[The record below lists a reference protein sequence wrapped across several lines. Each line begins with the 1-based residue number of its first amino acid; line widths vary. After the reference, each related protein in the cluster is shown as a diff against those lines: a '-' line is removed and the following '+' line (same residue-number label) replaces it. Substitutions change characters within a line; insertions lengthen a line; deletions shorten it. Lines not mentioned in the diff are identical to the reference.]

1 MKESK
6 WEKYKK
12 HDTLNFVFIDEILI
26 LAIGLI
32 VFIYFQLYRIP
43 FIILVIL
50 WYWLKIR
57 YYERKII
64 ETEREIY
71 NVYWDKCRPVV
82 QSFIDAEAEKAR
94 EPLRYDLKQ
103 LENKRKFLVDK
114 FVILNLILIVLI
126 ELFIRK

>member
-71 NVYWDKCRPVV
+71 NVYWDK
-82 QSFIDAEAEKAR
+82 
-94 EPLRYDLKQ
+94 L
-103 LENKRKFLVDK
+103 
-114 FVILNLILIVLI
+114 
-126 ELFIRK
+126 